1 MIKREFK
8 ARIVDNFKEEWLH
21 AVADEENIQYD
32 LAFGY
37 YAGEELDALHERI
50 SGKEVTILHC
60 TYLEGEDDFFEK
72 EDNDFVIHPSLFTE
86 IKEN

>member
-8 ARIVDNFKEEWLH
+8 ARIVDNFREEWLH

-50 SGKEVTILHC
+50 SGRVVVMVH
-60 TYLEGEDDFFEK
+60 YAYPEGEDDFFEK
-72 EDNDFVIHPSLFTE
+72 EDNNFVIPRSLFTE
-86 IKEN
+86 LV